1 MEHVYSHYESDLS
14 DVFNSI
20 EDNLSQLEFNQT
32 NPGGIST
39 DQILVYVNQATNY
52 IEEAEEI
59 TQQLE
64 FSSQNSGE
72 ISQLRPKITN
82 YNSQIQEYIKRLEK
96 VTGEKKQ
103 KSLASN
109 SVLDIGLNHNQ
120 IQQQHQQQQKKI
132 RFDDIHINAKE
143 DLDDYEEEEDLNDLR
158 STKYK
163 TPSEKFKIFMKY
175 HAIKVI
181 VIVILAM
188 TIALI
193 AGYVFHKASKSNPE
207 NPVR

>member
-20 EDNLSQLEFNQT
+20 EDNLSQLEFNIT
-32 NPGGIST
+32 NPGGISQ

-103 KSLASN
+103 KSLTSN
-109 SVLDIGLNHNQ
+109 SVLDIGLNHHQ
-120 IQQQHQQQQKKI
+120 IQQQQQQQKKI

-163 TPSEKFKIFMKY
+163 TPAEKFKIFMKY

-181 VIVILAM
+181 VIVVLAM

-207 NPVR
+207 DPVR

>member
-20 EDNLSQLEFNQT
+20 EDNLSQLEFNIT
-32 NPGGIST
+32 NPGGISQ

-109 SVLDIGLNHNQ
+109 SVLDIGLNHHQ
-120 IQQQHQQQQKKI
+120 IQQQQQQKKI
-132 RFDDIHINAKE
+132 KFDDIHINAKE

-163 TPSEKFKIFMKY
+163 TPAEKFKIFMKY

-181 VIVILAM
+181 VIVVLAM

-207 NPVR
+207 DPVR

>member
-14 DVFNSI
+14 DVFKSI

-103 KSLASN
+103 KSLTSN

-120 IQQQHQQQQKKI
+120 IQQQHQQKKI
-132 RFDDIHINAKE
+132 RFDDIHINVKE

-158 STKYK
+158 TTKYK
-163 TPSEKFKIFMKY
+163 TPAERFKIFMKY

-181 VIVILAM
+181 VIVVLAM
-188 TIALI
+188 TLALI
-193 AGYVFHKASKSNPE
+193 AGYVFHRASKSNPE
-207 NPVR
+207 DPVR